1 MLRKL
6 ENVQCPITKGGR
18 VARLRVAQARRGLPA
33 SIFQTAIRATAQ
45 AVYKVKENGRLF

>member
-18 VARLRVAQARRGLPA
+18 VARAVKRIQHSA
-33 SIFQTAIRATAQ
+33 ST
-45 AVYKVKENGRLF
+45 NGRIRDGLRCGYTDDVQS

>member
-18 VARLRVAQARRGLPA
+18 VAR
-33 SIFQTAIRATAQ
+33 
-45 AVYKVKENGRLF
+45 AVKDIQHDVSTNGRIRDGPRCGCTDDVQS